1 MPTRGHRN
9 KKLRLN
15 QQICSQKK
23 NQMIT
28 YISNPHSKTSK
39 SQKKLRDKLIQCRIV

>member
-1 MPTRGHRN
+1 MFT
-9 KKLRLN
+9 K
-15 QQICSQKK
+15 KK

-28 YISNPHSKTSK
+28 YISNPLSETSK